1 MNDKKLWTQFS
12 RYIRLRDAD
21 SNGMCRC
28 ITCSRVAH
36 WKQMHCGHCIPRQY
50 WGVRYNEK
58 NNHSQCPRCNAFEG
72 GRQHEYAIAIDEKYG
87 HGAWD
92 ALKIKSRL
100 GKRPSAFEMEAMRK
114 EYKRLADELEAL
126 KC

>member
-1 MNDKKLWTQFS
+1 MKDAKLWREFS
-12 RYIRLRDAD
+12 RYIRLRDANSD
-21 SNGMCRC
+21 GICFC
-28 ITCSRVAH
+28 ITCGLARH
-36 WKQMHCGHCIPRQY
+36 WTKMDCGHGIGRQH
-50 WGVRYNEK
+50 WSTRYDEK
-58 NNHSQCPRCNAFEG
+58 NNHAQCKGCNGSNG
-72 GRQHEYAIAIDEKYG
+72 GRTDVYAIKVDEKYG